1 MDEKGGWWLI
11 LGGGLM
17 ALGSFL
23 PWITFSGAW
32 ITFSGAGTFSSRSGL
47 DRGDGV
53 MTLVCGAVVGVIGGY
68 IVSGRSVT
76 TGIRAVLW
84 SALIVA
90 AVVWGLDFAEIRG
103 RVAAINWAFNEGL
116 GSGVWV
122 VAVGVVVAVF
132 GSFTLPSG
140 G

>member
-1 MDEKGGWWLI
+1 MDQRGSGIVDEKGGWWLI
-11 LGGGLM
+11 FGGGLV

-23 PWITFSGAW
+23 PWITFSGA
-32 ITFSGAGTFSSRSGL
+32 GTFNRSGL

-53 MTLVCGAVVGVIGGY
+53 ITLVCGAVVGIIGGY

-76 TGIRAVLW
+76 TGIRAFLW

-90 AVVWGLDFAEIRG
+90 AVVWGLDFADIRG
-103 RVAAINWAFNEGL
+103 RVAAINWGFNEGF